1 MRTNKREE
9 PSGIYQEIKE
19 RLAACKNPSDYEEAY
34 KWLARNFIEINESA
48 RQFEEKVLAHY
59 GERGLGL
66 VMYGSEEAYDKE
78 KALDEALH
86 NASAEERGL
95 LFMEKVLSATEVDT
109 PADPEL
115 WPEDFEQE

>member
-1 MRTNKREE
+1 
-9 PSGIYQEIKE
+9 
-19 RLAACKNPSDYEEAY
+19 
-34 KWLARNFIEINESA
+34 
-48 RQFEEKVLAHY
+48 
-59 GERGLGL
+59 
-66 VMYGSEEAYDKE
+66 MYGSEEAYDKE
-78 KALDEALH
+78 KTLDEALH